1 MENKIYTV
9 AFTGH
14 RNINR
19 EDILLLPSLL
29 EETILKLARR
39 GAVVFRAGGA
49 MGFDTL
55 AALKVLDMK
64 ERLPQLEL
72 ELVLPCKNQ
81 TERWDAASVR
91 TYGYILNNSTRHR
104 FLYETYV
111 DGCMLARD
119 RQLVEGAD
127 VCVAYCA
134 RSHGGAAYTCAY
146 ALKRGVEL
154 INLYDTLHP

>member
-1 MENKIYTV
+1 LEDKIYTV

-29 EETILKLARR
+29 EKTILTLAHR

-49 MGFDTL
+49 IGFDML

-72 ELVLPCKNQ
+72 ELILPCKNQ

-91 TYGYILNNSTRHR
+91 TYNYILKNSTRHR
-104 FLYETYV
+104 FLYDSYV

-119 RQLVEGAD
+119 RQLIEGAD
-127 VCVAYCA
+127 VCVAYCT
-134 RSHGGAAYTCAY
+134 RSQGGAAYTCAY
-146 ALKRGVEL
+146 ALKNGLEL